1 MAGPL
6 LPSPHDAA
14 PEPLIVARGVNHFY
28 GRGALRKQILHAID
42 LAVEPG
48 EIVIMT
54 GPSGS
59 GKTTLLTL
67 IGALRS
73 AQEGSL
79 RVLGHELRDAGEER
93 LIAVRRQIGYIFQSH
108 NLMRSL
114 NAQENVELGLEIQP
128 LSPAERQ
135 ERARAA
141 LEAVGLG
148 ERRHHFPDEMS
159 GGQKQR
165 VAIARAL
172 APRPRLILADEP
184 TASLDKQSGRDV
196 VDLMNDLARRQ
207 RCAVLLVTHD
217 NRILDIADRIVHL
230 EDGHLQSFA
239 AAVSTEAQ
247 RMLDAL
253 IHTTRENDIAARVQ
267 GLADEA
273 FATFLAQVT
282 QEFEQ
287 LLRVMELSG
296 SDAFESMLEQV
307 LEAFTLRIGRMLR
320 ADRAT
325 LFVVDREHGF
335 LWSKV
340 ADKAGLIKLAL
351 GQGIAGRVAQT
362 GEAMNIADAYQ
373 EPLFNRRVDDETG
386 YRTRTMLCMPVKN
399 AAGEVFAVMQ
409 LLNKADGALFDDAD
423 AKHFAHVAERMGVI
437 LQAWARMAR
446 RTVMEPPAGAA

>member
-1 MAGPL
+1 M
-6 LPSPHDAA
+6 AA
-14 PEPLIVARGVNHFY
+14 PLMPVPLITARAVSHFY
-28 GRGALRKQILHAID
+28 GHGALRKQILHDIELAI
-42 LAVEPG
+42 EPG

-73 AQEGSL
+73 AQQGSL
-79 RVLGHELRDAGEER
+79 EVLGHELRDASEEQ
-93 LIAVRRQIGYIFQSH
+93 LIAVRRSIGYIFQSH

-128 LSPAERQ
+128 LSPSERR

-141 LEAVGLG
+141 LESVGLG
-148 ERRHHFPDEMS
+148 DRGHHFPDQMS

-172 APRPRLILADEP
+172 APRPKLILADEP

-207 RCAVLLVTHD
+207 NCSVLLVTHD

-230 EDGHLQSFA
+230 EDGRLQSFA
-239 AAVSTEAQ
+239 AAVSTDAQ

-253 IHTTRENDIAARVQ
+253 VHTTRENDIALRVQ

-287 LLRVMELSG
+287 LLRVMQLSG

-307 LEAFTLRIGRMLR
+307 LEAFTLRIGRMLK

-340 ADKAGLIKLAL
+340 ADKAGLIKLAI
-351 GQGIAGRVAQT
+351 GQGIAGRVAVS
-362 GEAMNIADAYQ
+362 GEVMNVADAYQ
-373 EPLFNRRVDDETG
+373 EPLFNRRIDDESG
-386 YRTRTMLCMPVKN
+386 YRTRTMLCMPVKD
-399 AAGEVFAVMQ
+399 ATGTTFAVMQ
-409 LLNKADGALFDDAD
+409 LLNKVDGALFDTNDE
-423 AKHFAHVAERMGVI
+423 KQFAHVAGRMGVI
-437 LQAWARMAR
+437 LQAWAQMAR
-446 RTVMEPPAGAA
+446 RAVVEAPEAAR